1 MITKDQ
7 IENLSSLFQMDKF
20 TVFREYLQLVFLS
33 YLYQE
38 KGAGKIFFKG
48 GTALR
53 LLFGSPRFS
62 EDLDFSTVYSDKEI
76 TKLLQ
81 ELEKKII
88 RELPGLKIV
97 HAYSGR
103 EGIRFRVRFSLSDFK
118 YPLNIRLDFHR
129 VGRIGDKQASTL
141 TTRFPVM
148 IFPQVFH
155 LPAETILAEKFA
167 ALETRSRGR
176 DIFDV
181 WFLTAVKG
189 ITVFP
194 STKYNRDKIIK
205 RIRLFS
211 QTQLNKDLGKFL
223 PKNQKKIIPVL
234 KEETIR
240 ELTEPERVGEKNRGV

>member
-1 MITKDQ
+1 MITGNQ
-7 IENLSSLFQMDKF
+7 IGDLSLFWQIDKF

-38 KGAGKIFFKG
+38 KEAGKIFFKG

-62 EDLDFSTVYSDKEI
+62 EDLDFSTVYSDGEI

-103 EGIRFRVRFSLSDFK
+103 EGIRFGMKFDLPDFK
-118 YPLNIRLDFHR
+118 YPFNVRLDFHR
-129 VGRIGDKQASTL
+129 VGKVGGVQVSTL
-141 TTRFPVM
+141 ATRFPII

-155 LPAETILAEKFA
+155 LSMEAILAEKLA
-167 ALETRSRGR
+167 AIETRRKGR

-181 WFLTAVKG
+181 WFLLSKGAAVASH
-189 ITVFP
+189 I
-194 STKYNRDKIIK
+194 KYDKDKIIK
-205 RIRLFS
+205 KVKSFS
-211 QTQLNKDLGKFL
+211 QTQLDKDLGKFL
-223 PKNQKKIIPVL
+223 PKNQKKIIPAL
-234 KEETIR
+234 KEEVVKM
-240 ELTEPERVGEKNRGV
+240 LGA

>member
-1 MITKDQ
+1 MITRDQ
-7 IENLSSLFQMDKF
+7 VENLSALFQMDRF

-38 KGAGKIFFKG
+38 REAGKIFFKG

-62 EDLDFSTVYSDKEI
+62 EDLDFSTVYSDEEI
-76 TKLLQ
+76 TELLKKL
-81 ELEKKII
+81 EGKIA

-97 HAYSGR
+97 PIYSGR

-118 YPLNIRLDFHR
+118 YPLNVRLDFHR
-129 VGRIGDKQASTL
+129 IDKVRDKQVSTL
-141 TTRFPVM
+141 TTRFPIM

-155 LPAETILAEKFA
+155 LSMETILAEKLA
-167 ALETRSRGR
+167 ALETRCKGR

-181 WFLTAVKG
+181 WFLTAKG
-189 ITVFP
+189 VTALP
-194 STKYNRDKIIK
+194 DTKYDKDKIIK
-205 RIRLFS
+205 RVKSFS
-211 QTQLNKDLGKFL
+211 QTQLDKDLGKFL
-223 PKNQKKIIPVL
+223 PKNQKKIIPSL

-240 ELTEPERVGEKNRGV
+240 KLQLKE